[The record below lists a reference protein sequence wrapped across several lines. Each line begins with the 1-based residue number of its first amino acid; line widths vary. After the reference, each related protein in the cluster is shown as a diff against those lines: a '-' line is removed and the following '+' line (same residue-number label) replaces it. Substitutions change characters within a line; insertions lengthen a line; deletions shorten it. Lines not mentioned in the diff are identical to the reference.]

1 MRTVQI
7 YVGRGVTDLDC
18 IRVTF
23 TLDGVTETIDVPL
36 TGTLN
41 GKPEYEYNLDL
52 SEGDY
57 IITEGGDYIT
67 TETGDYL
74 ITDSSIFTPSIHI
87 YWDGTQ
93 WVCEII
99 VNGVTYE
106 YCSNSDVYY
115 PFLTNWEKCDCDCIK
130 VTYQLI
136 GESPVTVE
144 VASSGIFNGKNYY
157 EIVLIEGE
165 SPSVLAWDITG
176 EHPNQWELDAD
187 NIPHLDSDT
196 PCPFGTYTIEEGS
209 IFESFVVEP
218 CNVLEYLVTTPCTD
232 LKYERLELFDDEKI
246 SVTLNVQNISDLSK
260 TFTDFSQSFTVPGS
274 VTNNKI
280 FEHFYQNDVDGTID
294 YNLKRPA
301 YIEIDFIPFRQGVI
315 SLEKANIKNGVV
327 DNYSIS
333 FFGQLTNLKDI
344 FGEIKINQLNLSSL
358 EFAYNATN
366 VQNRITDTATDYDVR
381 FPLIANNRLWTYAD
395 GGAEDITLTA
405 NSIAYTELFPAVKV
419 ARLFDA
425 IQTDFNLTFE
435 GAFFEDERFTELFL
449 EAKNAT
455 TLNFITEPQ
464 IVDFTSRTNLITGNN
479 PYSVADYVSIPNDTI
494 TVSQLLNVTRQQ
506 IQVNVTT
513 KSAAGTGYLDVFKN
527 GIYNRTF
534 EFTTTGGIPNFIS
547 HVNYSGG
554 DIVYSFQ
561 LRASAP
567 MSIGIVI
574 VYSIRTLIDGQ
585 QDVNQ
590 STISTATNVLTGNL
604 SVSNYLPDMKV
615 SDFFSGILKQ
625 FNMTC
630 VGIDQNTFQILP
642 LEDWYNSGATID
654 VTKYINAETT
664 DISRV
669 PLYRNIGFQYQ
680 QSESFA
686 NRNFFAIS
694 NSEYGNTNNA
704 FNYDGGD
711 YIIES
716 PFENLLFVEAVGTVT
731 TDTAIL
737 GYFLNSNYQSY
748 IPKPTL
754 LYMYGNTGTLPVNIK
769 FYNGTTNVNLTN
781 YTLFGQDL
789 LSGGENYSLNF
800 GADNSII
807 LKETIQNGLFATY
820 YFSYLSNLYNLKQR
834 LTVVSSML
842 PLSIITNLRLND
854 RLIIRDKRYIIN
866 DIKTELTTGEAQLT
880 LYNDFRDIDLDNYLV
895 IGSGAQNVLLNVE
908 YKSGSNLATITR
920 TPATVAISPTTIS
933 WGIDDFRTKNYV
945 VTVPANTTGFS
956 RRWVISI
963 NYINVGVV
971 NFILIQEA

>member
-7 YVGRGVTDLDC
+7 YIGRQVTDIDC

-23 TLDGVTETIDVPL
+23 TLNGQSQTVDVPRIDFF
-36 TGTLN
+36 N
-41 GKPEYEYNLDL
+41 GRPEYSFNTGLT
-52 SEGDY
+52 EGDY
-57 IITEGGDYIT
+57 IVTEDGDYIT
-67 TETGDYL
+67 TEDGDYL
-74 ITDSSIFTPSIHI
+74 ITEQSVFTPAIYI
-87 YWDGTQ
+87 YWNGTQ
-93 WVCEII
+93 WIIEITI
-99 VNGVTYE
+99 NGVTYT
-106 YCSNSDVYY
+106 YTSSSDVYY
-115 PFLTNWEKCDCDCIK
+115 PFLTDWE
-130 VTYQLI
+130 VAE
-136 GESPVTVE
+136 ESPE
-144 VASSGIFNGKNYY
+144 
-157 EIVLIEGE
+157 
-165 SPSVLAWDITG
+165 
-176 EHPNQWELDAD
+176 
-187 NIPHLDSDT
+187 
-196 PCPFGTYTIEEGS
+196 
-209 IFESFVVEP
+209 
-218 CNVLEYLVTTPCTD
+218 LEYLVTSPCTD

-274 VTNNKI
+274 ITNNKI

-294 YNLKRPA
+294 YNLKLPA

-333 FFGQLTNLKDI
+333 FFGQLTSLKNI
-344 FGEIKINQLNLSSL
+344 FGEIKINQLDLSSL
-358 EFAYNATN
+358 GFAYNATN

-435 GAFFEDERFTELFL
+435 GAFFEDERFTKLFL
-449 EAKNAT
+449 EAKNAPSMK
-455 TLNFITEPQ
+455 FITQ
-464 IVDFTSRTNLITGNN
+464 IHDVTFDTVSTTTVPENNYDIQSYVD
-479 PYSVADYVSIPNDTI
+479 IPNSSITI
-494 TVSQLLNVTRQQ
+494 DVNAANQALIFQ
-506 IQVNVTT
+506 INIDVIINT
-513 KSAAGTGYLDVFKN
+513 KSNAQIAYLDVYKN
-527 GIYNRTF
+527 GFYFKTINI
-534 EFTTTGGIPNFIS
+534 TTVGTYPILVYGGVLTTNIIPIPNTNETFTFKLKADVAMNIDM
-547 HVNYSGG
+547 
-554 DIVYSFQ
+554 DIRYAAYFFN
-561 LRASAP
+561 
-567 MSIGIVI
+567 I
-574 VYSIRTLIDGQ
+574 
-585 QDVNQ
+585 QDIFGSYGNI
-590 STISTATNVLTGNL
+590 STINTNLNVLTADLDIRN
-604 SVSNYLPDMKV
+604 SLPDMKV
-615 SDFFSGILKQ
+615 TDFFSGILKQ

-694 NSEYGNTNNA
+694 NSEYGNTNNV
-704 FNYDGGD
+704 FEYDGGE
-711 YIIES
+711 YIVES

-737 GYFLNSNYQSY
+737 GYFLNQNYQSY

-754 LYMYGNTGTLPVNIK
+754 LYINENTGTLPVNIK

-866 DIKTELTTGEAQLT
+866 DIKTELTTGESQLT

-895 IGSGAQNVLLNVE
+895 IGSGAQNVLLDVV

-933 WGIDDFRTKNYV
+933 WGIDDFRTQNYV